1 MTVIAAVTDNRQ
13 GQLALTQA
21 IVEAEQFGTDLV
33 AVNLANTKLDLAGV
47 DTRGVTVTVVDR
59 PAKDNQD
66 SADVVLD
73 EIAAHGATRLVIGI
87 KRRTPVGKA
96 ILGSMSQTLLLNAPV
111 PVVAVKLPEGELSGG
126 AFELPSGIRQVTG

>member
-13 GQLALTQA
+13 GHLALVQA
-21 IVEAEQFGTDLV
+21 ITEAERFGTDVV
-33 AVNLANTKLDLAGV
+33 AVNLANTTLDLTGI
-47 DTRGVTVTVVDR
+47 DTRGVTVQVVDR
-59 PAKDNQD
+59 RAKDNQD
-66 SADVVLD
+66 SADVILD
-73 EIAAHGATRLVIGI
+73 EITAREATRLVIGI

>member
-13 GQLALTQA
+13 GHLALVQA
-21 IVEAEQFGTDLV
+21 ITEAERFGTDVV
-33 AVNLANTKLDLAGV
+33 AVNLANTTLDLTAI
-47 DTRGVTVTVVDR
+47 DTRGVTIQVVDR
-59 PAKDNQD
+59 QAKDNQD
-66 SADVVLD
+66 SADVILD
-73 EIAAHGATRLVIGI
+73 EIAARGATRLVIGI

>member
-1 MTVIAAVTDNRQ
+1 MTVLAAVTDNRQ
-13 GQLALTQA
+13 GHLALVQA
-21 IVEAEQFGTDLV
+21 ITEAERFGTDVV
-33 AVNLANTKLDLAGV
+33 AVNLASTTLDLTGI
-47 DTRGVTVTVVDR
+47 DTRGVTVSVVDR
-59 PAKDNQD
+59 QAKDNQD
-66 SADVVLD
+66 SADVILD
-73 EIAAHGATRLVIGI
+73 EIAARSATRLVIGI